1 MSSRTAVVPDDTH
14 LDRYLEYPRRAH
26 PQMKAVFVEA
36 MENGV
41 VMHVQHALPSKC
53 IFQRTEIAGTTTS
66 PSSMRNPGGQNE
78 RPPA

>member
-1 MSSRTAVVPDDTH
+1 MSSRTAVVPDDDH

-41 VMHVQHALPSKC
+41 VVHVLHALPSRC
-53 IFQRTEIAGTTTS
+53 IFQRSEV
-66 PSSMRNPGGQNE
+66 PSSATPSSWSSGRRTDG
-78 RPPA
+78 PPT